1 MRQADR
7 RLGGQAVRTAL
18 ALLTAYP
25 SNRLSA
31 QDSQFSVR
39 GLGVPGRWESVRART
54 AAGAFGPFDPR
65 SSVADVS
72 LADALQLT
80 ATAVEATTYRRAE
93 IGGTRD
99 DLRSSRFPFLG
110 LAGPVTPP
118 VVVGGGVA
126 AHLARTHSILT
137 RDPQSLR
144 RAYAPHTGRIGC

>member
-93 IGGTRD
+93 IGGARGGPRRPR
-99 DLRSSRFPFLG
+99 LPVLG
-110 LAGPVTPP
+110 LPGAVTPP
-118 VVVGGGVA
+118 PPRGGG
-126 AHLARTHSILT
+126 
-137 RDPQSLR
+137 
-144 RAYAPHTGRIGC
+144 G

>member
-1 MRQADR
+1 MRQAVR
-7 RLGGQAVRTAL
+7 RLGGQAVGTAL

-25 SNRLSA
+25 ANRLSG

-54 AAGAFGPFDPR
+54 TGGAFGPFDPR

-93 IGGTRD
+93 IGGARRE
-99 DLRSSRFPFLG
+99 LRTPRFPV
-110 LAGPVTPP
+110 P
-118 VVVGGGVA
+118 
-126 AHLARTHSILT
+126 
-137 RDPQSLR
+137 SLPR
-144 RAYAPHTGRIGC
+144 PASPRL

>member
-1 MRQADR
+1 MRQAVR
-7 RLGGQAVRTAL
+7 RLGGQAVGTAL

-25 SNRLSA
+25 ANRLSG

-54 AAGAFGPFDPR
+54 TGGAFGPFDPR

-93 IGGTRD
+93 IGGTAR
-99 DLRSSRFPFLG
+99 RPAPSRL
-110 LAGPVTPP
+110 PP
-118 VVVGGGVA
+118 
-126 AHLARTHSILT
+126 H
-137 RDPQSLR
+137 R
-144 RAYAPHTGRIGC
+144 RPGAPSPHPPP